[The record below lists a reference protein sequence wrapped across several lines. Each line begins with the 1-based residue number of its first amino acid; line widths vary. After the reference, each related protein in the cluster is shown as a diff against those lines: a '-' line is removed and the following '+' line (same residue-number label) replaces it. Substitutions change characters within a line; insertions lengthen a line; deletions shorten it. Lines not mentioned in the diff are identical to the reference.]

1 MWNRNMIWEK
11 PPVNI
16 LQNFVH
22 TCPYSFSSVC
32 KYYLLFQAQTRLTS
46 IILPCINKIPCSHK
60 IKNLARPRFSRHAAR
75 IWHQTLQWSR
85 APSFEI
91 CFTREIRKGAR
102 QIEPWVNLTTQDE
115 SIRRPW
121 KTNNIFSREETS
133 FSVRLDGAPEYNN
146 AFIIVG
152 RTKITKK
159 PTICMQWKEQL
170 NKKFPR
176 WFRQT
181 KISEMYKQAY
191 VSCIAGGIA
200 YQSRPWLY

>member
-1 MWNRNMIWEK
+1 MRETTSRISSK
-11 PPVNI
+11 TSYIHALTLSVVSVNI
-16 LQNFVH
+16 IF
-22 TCPYSFSSVC
+22 FSR
-32 KYYLLFQAQTRLTS
+32 QT
-46 IILPCINKIPCSHK
+46 INKIPCSHK
-60 IKNLARPRFSRHAAR
+60 RKNLARPRFSRHAAR

-85 APSFEI
+85 AASFKI
-91 CFTREIRKGAR
+91 CFKSEIRKGAR
-102 QIEPWVNLTTQDE
+102 QIEPWVNFTTQDE
-115 SIRRPW
+115 LIRRPW

-176 WFRQT
+176 WFRQR

-200 YQSRPWLY
+200 YRSRPWLY